1 MVRRTLTQQDIMNLD
16 DLDFFKKTD
25 TQNFLSQIDDLPN
38 QLQDAWDLAQTQ
50 PLPDFKDI
58 QTIIIS
64 AMGDSA
70 IGAEL
75 ALASVSSSIRLPVTL
90 HRGYGLPAFANGKNT
105 LVICISHSG
114 NSEEVLDVFEEAN
127 KNGCSILAISTGGEI
142 TKRAD
147 ALKIPVWQF
156 AFQGMDTMGLAYP
169 FAFVLALFSR
179 LGLIPDPTEDVAEA
193 VAMMKRSQQHILANV
208 IAAKNPAKR
217 YAGQLVGRWVTFVAT
232 ENLASVARRWKT
244 QINQLAKAGA
254 NFEIIPEATHNTLI
268 ATLNPNATLNA
279 HTMTLFMRAKSD
291 HPRNRLRSDL
301 MRQAFMLEALNTDVI
316 DARGQSVIA
325 QLWSLIIFGDYMAY
339 YLAMAYGADPS
350 EENAFVNFKS
360 ALG

>member
-1 MVRRTLTQQDIMNLD
+1 MNLD
-16 DLDFFKKTD
+16 DLDLFKKID
-25 TQNFLSQIDDLPN
+25 TKNMLAQIDGLPD
-38 QLQDAWDLAQTQ
+38 QLQTAWELGLAQ

-58 QTIIIS
+58 QNIVIS

-70 IGAEL
+70 VAAEL
-75 ALASVSSSIRLPVTL
+75 VFASVSSSIRLPVTL
-90 HRGYGLPAFANGKNT
+90 HRGYGLPAFASGKGT

-114 NSEEVLDVFEEAN
+114 NSEEVLDAFEVAI
-127 KNGCSILAISTGGEI
+127 KNDCTAFAITMGGEI
-142 TKRAD
+142 GKRA
-147 ALKIPVWQF
+147 AEKNIPLWKFDSNGVV
-156 AFQGMDTMGLAYP
+156 DTAAIGYP
-169 FAFVLALFSR
+169 FGLLLALFSR
-179 LGLIPDPTEDVAEA
+179 LGFIPNPANDVVEA
-193 VAMMKRSQQHILANV
+193 IAMMKRSQQHIVADM

-232 ENLASVARRWKT
+232 ENLAPVARRWKM

-268 ATLNPNATLNA
+268 ATINPNPTLNA

-316 DARGQSVIA
+316 DARGESVIA
-325 QLWSLIIFGDYMAY
+325 HLWTLIIFGDYMAY

-350 EENAFVNFKS
+350 EEDAFVNFKRS
-360 ALG
+360 LE